1 MQVSILRL
9 MNYRKKR
16 QHNAKIRFHSQ
27 GLCRKGA
34 VPLFLNFSEKMHF
47 SVAHFQ
53 IICYNK
59 VIYYTGKA
67 DSFFK

>member
-34 VPLFLNFSEKMHF
+34 VPLFL
-47 SVAHFQ
+47 
-53 IICYNK
+53 IIFLKKC
-59 VIYYTGKA
+59 I
-67 DSFFK
+67 FLLLIFK